1 MNEDVRT
8 LVRYRLEQAQDA
20 LEEAGIL
27 LAQHKPR
34 GAMNRVYYAMF
45 YAVVALLASKGLTS
59 RKHTGAISLFHQQ
72 FVKTGLFPADLAGFV
87 DDAFDQRNESDYVDF
102 AAMAE
107 TEVAD
112 LLANAGR
119 FVGKARELLAVPE

>member
-20 LEEAGIL
+20 LEEARIL
-27 LAQHKPR
+27 LAQHRPR

-45 YAVVALLASKGLTS
+45 YAVVALLASRGLAS
-59 RKHTGAISLFHQQ
+59 RKHTGVISLFHQQ
-72 FVKTGLFPADLAGFV
+72 FVKPGLFPADLAGYV

-102 AAMAE
+102 AVMAE
-107 TEVAD
+107 SEVAD
-112 LLANAGR
+112 LLANADR
-119 FVGKARELLAVPE
+119 FVDRAREILAISD